1 MEARRYRSHDK
12 PANITVSSRTLP
24 GIIVICIGLLITI
37 AGIVLMAAFKLDDI
51 TQNTKQ
57 MVGPIVLGVGIIV
70 TLVGLFYS
78 SHLRK
83 KRDQEMARIK
93 LESRRRQEEEQKE
106 QQYQQQQYQQQQY
119 QQQMYQQQQYQ
130 QQSPG
135 LPQGRGN
142 PPVFKISRDPRQLP
156 KVA

>member
-57 MVGPIVLGVGIIV
+57 MVGPVLGVGIIV
-70 TLVGLFYS
+70 NDF
-78 SHLRK
+78 
-83 KRDQEMARIK
+83 
-93 LESRRRQEEEQKE
+93 KE
-106 QQYQQQQYQQQQY
+106 
-119 QQQMYQQQQYQ
+119 
-130 QQSPG
+130 
-135 LPQGRGN
+135 
-142 PPVFKISRDPRQLP
+142 FKGSVKTQNIINSW
-156 KVA
+156 